1 MKAGRV
7 LCFIVLVAAIVAA
20 GCTIVGDRRC
30 GVENCHGTNISC
42 GDDVPQACTAEYQ
55 LGDRC
60 RSHVECRF
68 ENGTCAAVAGPA
80 YEPCLACVRNCSIN
94 YPGDPARLFECEG
107 RC

>member
-1 MKAGRV
+1 MKTGGI
-7 LCFIVLVAAIVAA
+7 LLLIVLAAVIAA
-20 GCTIVGDRRC
+20 GCTIVDESRC
-30 GVENCHGTNISC
+30 GIENCHGTNVTC

-68 ENGTCAAVAGPA
+68 ENGTCTAVAGPA
-80 YEPCLACVRNCSIN
+80 YLPCLACVRNCSEAH
-94 YPGDPARLFECEG
+94 PDDPVRLFECES